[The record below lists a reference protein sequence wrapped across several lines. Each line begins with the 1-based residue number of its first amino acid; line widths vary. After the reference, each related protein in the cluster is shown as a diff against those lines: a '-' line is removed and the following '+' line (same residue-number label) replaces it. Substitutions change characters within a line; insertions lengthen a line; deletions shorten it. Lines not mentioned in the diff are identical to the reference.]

1 MHVVPGMTSRTEVSA
16 ILGEID
22 PLIIERVV
30 DTGASIDEIAE
41 ALGEL
46 EDEAGFGDVRRVP
59 SSSRV
64 IEVRAILTELLDDEQ
79 DSDEDY
85 HVVT

>member
-1 MHVVPGMTSRTEVSA
+1 MTSRSEVSA
-16 ILGEID
+16 ILGEVD

-46 EDEAGFGDVRRVP
+46 EDEAGFSDARRMP

-64 IEVRAILTELLDDEQ
+64 IEVRAILAELLDDEQ
-79 DSDEDY
+79 DSDEEY